1 MFETLED
8 MSEKSKPPLDRAWPV
23 LMYSESALAGLVFLI
38 LGVRRHQPLGIVV
51 GAVMFLLSLV
61 WLITTIRSPL
71 PVTRR
76 DFRLRSGILLWIP
89 LAYEIASTVA
99 TR

>member
-8 MSEKSKPPLDRAWPV
+8 MFEESKQPLDRRWPI
-23 LMYSESALAGLVFLI
+23 LMYSIFAVYGLVYLI
-38 LGVRRHQPLGIVV
+38 LAVRRHQPLGLVV
-51 GAVMFLLSLV
+51 GAVMFLLSLI
-61 WLITTIRSPL
+61 WLTTTIRSPV

-76 DFRLRSGILLWIP
+76 DSRVRRTILLLLP

-99 TR
+99 AR